1 MSNFLERVKELIRA
15 GDVMISEHGYDEIID
30 NSLSPGCG
38 ALGCDLYTEV
48 VMMTQRKKL
57 KYVHEGQYV
66 AEVEVELVEDG
77 TGWSPYIGV
86 EDALKLDDVR
96 DALRNGK
103 LAEAAKYGKIF
114 ELRPVSPPMPA

>member
-1 MSNFLERVKELIRA
+1 
-15 GDVMISEHGYDEIID
+15 
-30 NSLSPGCG
+30 
-38 ALGCDLYTEV
+38 
-48 VMMTQRKKL
+48 MMTRRKKL

-103 LAEAAKYGKIF
+103 LAEAAKYGKIY
-114 ELRPVSPPMPA
+114 ELRPVSLSMPA